1 MVQPEDKNNEKSEH
15 VSYCGVFC
23 PDCPLYAGKVSDLAR
38 DLRKE
43 LRRVQYDKFAKYIS
57 KFPAGKELNQFKE
70 CYAILGTLMKFRCQR
85 GCRLGGGTD
94 NCQIRQC
101 NQNQDF
107 QGCWQCTK
115 YKHCTK
121 LDSLTALHGNAHRK
135 NLETIQKKD
144 ISEFTRENKR
154 WYS

>member
-1 MVQPEDKNNEKSEH
+1 MVQPENQKNENSEY
-15 VSYCGVFC
+15 VSYCGLFC

-57 KFPAGKELNQFKE
+57 KFPAGKELEQFNE
-70 CYAILGTLMKFRCQR
+70 CYAILGTLMKFRCER
-85 GCRLGGGTD
+85 GCRLGGGSD

-101 NQNQDF
+101 NQDQNF

-115 YKHCTK
+115 HKHCKK
-121 LDSLTALHGNAHRK
+121 LDSLNALHGNLHRK
-135 NLETIQKKD
+135 NLDAIEKKG
-144 ISEFTRENKR
+144 ISEFTKENNPR
-154 WYS
+154 YS

>member
-1 MVQPEDKNNEKSEH
+1 MDQPQEKKFEESEQ
-15 VSYCGVFC
+15 VSYCGLLCLV
-23 PDCPLYAGKVSDLAR
+23 CPLYAGKVSDLAR

-57 KFPAGKELNQFKE
+57 KFPTGKELKQFKE
-70 CYAILGTLMKFRCQR
+70 CYTILGAMMKFRCQR
-85 GCRLGGGTD
+85 GCRLGGGTE

-101 NQNQDF
+101 NQNQNL

-121 LDSLTALHGNAHRK
+121 LDSLTELHGKSHRK
-135 NLETIQKKD
+135 NLETIQKKG
-144 ISEFTRENKR
+144 ISEFTKENK
-154 WYS
+154 

>member
-1 MVQPEDKNNEKSEH
+1 MVQPEDKNGEKSEL

-57 KFPAGKELNQFKE
+57 KFPAGKELKQFKE
-70 CYAILGTLMKFRCQR
+70 FYAILGTLMKFRCQK

-115 YKHCTK
+115 YTHCTK
-121 LDSLTALHGNAHRK
+121 LDSLTELHGNAHRK
-135 NLETIQKKD
+135 NLGTIQKKG
-144 ISEFTRENKR
+144 ISEYIREDKR

>member
-1 MVQPEDKNNEKSEH
+1 MVQPEDKNGEKSEL

-57 KFPAGKELNQFKE
+57 KFPAGKELKQFKE
-70 CYAILGTLMKFRCQR
+70 FYAILGTLMKFRCQK

-115 YKHCTK
+115 YEFCSK
-121 LDSLTALHGNAHRK
+121 LDILKSLHGDKHRK
-135 NLETIQKKD
+135 NLEIISKKGIDELLKKD
-144 ISEFTRENKR
+144 ER
-154 WYS
+154 W